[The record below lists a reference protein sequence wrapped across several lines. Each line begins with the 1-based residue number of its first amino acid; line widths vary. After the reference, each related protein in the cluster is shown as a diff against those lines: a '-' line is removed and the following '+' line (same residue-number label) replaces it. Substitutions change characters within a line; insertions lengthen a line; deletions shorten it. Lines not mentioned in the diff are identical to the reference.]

1 MPKIPDSYG
10 IIATPSAKTDI
21 AMPDTQSSQMLANL
35 GNQLSGNL
43 INIAGQMQY
52 QSIKEDEAFN
62 AAQVVDFKTKLAT
75 FENEKRIALSEL
87 PANDPMLFDKTKKTF
102 QSERDSFINNYTSQ
116 YKDNQRLSSL
126 IKRQADVEAVDFNFD
141 VDRTLSGKKKEYGT
155 NKIYEGIYS
164 VNERLQK
171 GGNPTKLSG
180 ELNTI
185 LQTGLKSGLIDQ
197 NDINRERD
205 KQKSIIQD
213 LQIQYEKTRQANLV
227 ANGQVFIDPSNS
239 DDKKIGE
246 LAYQNQLQETL
257 KRGGDPN
264 ATTLNFVNKTGF
276 LPQQVKSIWSSQLNM
291 GNPKQKIEAA
301 EQITQ
306 IIESNPRLQ
315 NQFNSDDIN
324 FVNSIKT
331 RVGLGLPPEQ
341 VLNYAEKEISKYQ
354 SMDRIAKGQIINNKD
369 TKKII
374 DNSFDDLKETLT
386 DRGFFS
392 IFKADPIIEEGI
404 KTKYETLVKDAF
416 LNGNTT
422 PESAVEFAKT
432 KLQSEYRVSTIG
444 KPRVMQY
451 APEVFYDKYNGGD
464 TSWIN
469 KQLKTEI
476 AKHTLVPNLD
486 KLENQYILKATENTI
501 KGGKPSYNIVNID
514 NYGAYSLLLDNQN
527 RPVVFQPEIEKTDFY
542 KEAQKEYNK
551 ERQYTKQDI
560 LNLLNDKVIDEKNKK
575 YRNWK

>member
-10 IIATPSAKTDI
+10 IISTPLAKTDI
-21 AMPDTQSSQMLANL
+21 AMPDTESSQMLANL
-35 GNQLSGNL
+35 GNQLSNNL
-43 INIAGQMQY
+43 TNIAGQIQY
-52 QSIKEDEAFN
+52 QSIRENEAFN
-62 AAQVVDFKTKLAT
+62 AAQIIDFKTKLAT

-87 PANDPMLFDKTKKTF
+87 PANDPKLFDKTKKTF
-102 QSERDSFINNYTSQ
+102 ESERNSFVNNYTSQ
-116 YKDNQRLSSL
+116 YKDNQLLSTL
-126 IKRQADVEAVDFNFD
+126 IKRQANVDAVDFNFD
-141 VDRTLSGKKKEYGT
+141 VDRTLSSKKKEYGT

-171 GGNPTKLSG
+171 GGNPAKLSN

-197 NDINRERD
+197 NDINRERE
-205 KQKSIIQD
+205 KQKNIIQD

-227 ANGQVFIDPSNS
+227 ASGQIFLDHNNS
-239 DDKKIGE
+239 DDRKLGE

-257 KRGGDPN
+257 KRNGDSN
-264 ATTLNFVNKTGF
+264 ASTFNFINKTGF

-301 EQITQ
+301 QQIAD
-306 IIESNPRLQ
+306 IIDLNPRLQ
-315 NQFNSDDIN
+315 NQFNNDDIN
-324 FVNSIKT
+324 FVNAIKSRT
-331 RVGLGLPPEQ
+331 NLGLPPEQ
-341 VLNYAEKEISKYQ
+341 ILNYAEKEINKFQ
-354 SMDRIAKGQIINNKD
+354 SMDRVAKGQIVNNKD
-369 TKKII
+369 SKKLI
-374 DNSFDDLKETLT
+374 DNSFDDLKDKLSDT
-386 DRGFFS
+386 GFFS
-392 IFKADPIIEEGI
+392 FFRSTPQVDEGL

-422 PESAVEFAKT
+422 LESATEYAKT

-469 KQLKTEI
+469 KQLINKISENNT
-476 AKHTLVPNLD
+476 NLD
-486 KLENQYILKATENTI
+486 TNNVLLQPIENSI
-501 KGGKPSYNIVNID
+501 KNGKPSYNIIKTND
-514 NYGAYSLLLDNQN
+514 YGEYSVLLDNQN

-542 KEAQKEYNK
+542 KKAQKEYNK

-560 LNLLNDKVIDEKNKK
+560 FNLLNNQAMDKKNKK
-575 YRNWK
+575 YYNWK